1 MVMGMVM
8 AMGMVMGMQM
18 GRIVRM
24 LGIRSMIR
32 LPQPWIIMNYYD
44 FGCLYFNFY
53 QCRHIINK

>member
-1 MVMGMVM
+1 MVMGME
-8 AMGMVMGMQM
+8 MVMGM

-24 LGIRSMIR
+24 LVIRSMIR
-32 LPQPWIIMNYYD
+32 LPQLRIIMNYYD